1 MTDAK
6 LEQLCS
12 LLSSG
17 ELRVTAIASVVVW
30 TFAQKKHTL
39 LRMPFHV
46 AVPALLEQLLEE
58 ETAVKR
64 MQACSVCH
72 ERETDA

>member
-1 MTDAK
+1 MTDTK

-17 ELRVTAIASVVVW
+17 ELRVQAIAAVVVW
-30 TFAQKKHTL
+30 TFAQQKHTL

-46 AVPALLEQLLEE
+46 AVPALLDQLLEE
-58 ETAVKR
+58 EIAVKR
-64 MQACSVCH
+64 MEVMPRAAAQGGL
-72 ERETDA
+72 